1 MKLGWHNF
9 IKLWLVGSILWIAYM
24 AYTFIKVMQG
34 FEVAVSD
41 YSAEDILFKVI
52 PAFLGP
58 PLLLAIVLWLAWR
71 MILVARNKVN
81 K

>member
-24 AYTFIKVMQG
+24 TYTFIKVMQG

-58 PLLLAIVLWLAWR
+58 PLLLAIVLWLAWK
-71 MILVARNKVN
+71 MIFVARNKVN